1 MTSWT
6 GIIGPSGSGKT
17 PGLEASRDALT
28 EVEKQYQLRISALRL
43 AHNTRADEAQI
54 RLKQWKNDLKQAIEE
69 GKDQPPRPPDGPGEF
84 VNPRLFFSNA
94 TIERIADLLM
104 ARPQGALQASDEL
117 AGLFLNMNRYHSGSD
132 KEFWLEAW
140 NGGPYPVERKGRPPT
155 PVKYLLVGVVGGFQ
169 PDKMVNSFKGREDG
183 MYARLLFSWPDEA
196 PYQPLALKKVEP
208 LIVKVFGRIAH
219 LGGDDPENFSPRDI
233 PLTVDAVDELEVFRK
248 RVADDKEKL
257 EGREREWWVKAPAHV
272 LRLAGTLTY
281 LDWATSDRSEPRNI
295 GIPFVTAAVDLV
307 SEYFWPHARAALR
320 QIGLSQSH
328 SQARRALRW
337 IRREGKER
345 ISRDDIRSDALA
357 RSLDADDTQTLLEG
371 LERAGWLRRV
381 EVLQKRPGPKA
392 MRWDVNPKLLRSE

>member
-1 MTSWT
+1 M
-6 GIIGPSGSGKT
+6 
-17 PGLEASRDALT
+17 LT
-28 EVEKQYQLRISALRL
+28 
-43 AHNTRADEAQI
+43 
-54 RLKQWKNDLKQAIEE
+54 
-69 GKDQPPRPPDGPGEF
+69 
-84 VNPRLFFSNA
+84 FFSNA